1 MTKIKTEHI
10 DLKQI
15 PMSQRK
21 HIGMLCQR
29 YMEDSTNPGNIESL
43 CMYLREYIDSRPE
56 SESQA
61 ARWLMAR
68 LRANPELARIN
79 CRAYICQL
87 MYEV

>member
-1 MTKIKTEHI
+1 MTKIKTEDI

-29 YMEDSTNPGNIESL
+29 HMEDNRNPENIESL
-43 CMYLREYIDSRPE
+43 CMYLREHIDSRPE
-56 SESQA
+56 SESRA

-68 LRANPELARIN
+68 LRADPELARIN
-79 CRAYICQL
+79 CRAYICRL
-87 MYEV
+87 MYDI